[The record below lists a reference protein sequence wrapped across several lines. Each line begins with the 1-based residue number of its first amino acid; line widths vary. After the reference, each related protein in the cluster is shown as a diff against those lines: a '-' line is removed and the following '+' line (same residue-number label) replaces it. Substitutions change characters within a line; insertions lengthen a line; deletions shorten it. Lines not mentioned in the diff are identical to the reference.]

1 MQCHVKLSGLIAE
14 IRKLSCDASEAR
26 LDALRNETF
35 SSIADAQEHL
45 EQAAYALQEAVDGE
59 RNEARGKVPAPRVIS
74 SAELIAKTD
83 TPEIRGAVAPEGG
96 GRHT

>member
-1 MQCHVKLSGLIAE
+1 MQCHVKLSGLVNE
-14 IRKLSCDASEAR
+14 IRKLSSDASEAR
-26 LDALRNETF
+26 LDALRNETIGA
-35 SSIADAQEHL
+35 IADAQEHL
-45 EQAAYALQEAVDGE
+45 ESAALTLQDAVDGE

-83 TPEIRGAVAPEGG
+83 TPGIRGAVAPEGG

>member
-1 MQCHVKLSGLIAE
+1 MQCHVKLSGLISE
-14 IRKLSCDASEAR
+14 IRKLSSDASEAR

-35 SSIADAQEHL
+35 SAIAEAQEHL
-45 EQAAYALQEAVDGE
+45 DQAAYALQEAVDGE
-59 RNEARGKVPAPRVIS
+59 RNEARGRVPKPRIIT
-74 SAELIAKTD
+74 SAELIASTD